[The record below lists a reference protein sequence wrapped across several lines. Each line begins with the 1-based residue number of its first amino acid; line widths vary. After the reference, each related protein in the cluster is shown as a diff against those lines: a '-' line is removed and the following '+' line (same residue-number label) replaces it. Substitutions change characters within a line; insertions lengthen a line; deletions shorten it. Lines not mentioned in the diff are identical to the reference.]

1 MKQLL
6 LTTIAA
12 VLVVGCGESQQS
24 APAPETKPVEPVAE
38 VPSQPS
44 PPPAA
49 VEPPEPIAEAA
60 KPTTP
65 PKAVSANKGA
75 DPARGINPELTT
87 AKAPDISIHE
97 AVKQG
102 YVESVKKHMA
112 AGTDI
117 NLRFISENWIANV
130 RYRNKKSSR
139 NWQIP
144 EFNPATGEMRGTGNN
159 FIIISWKWDDEQPK
173 REIMAVKGT
182 WESGGWTF
190 HQVRDYKPTEGFP
203 EAHPIT
209 LHETLRLEEFDE
221 KPFHFAPITP
231 LDYALV
237 FKQSEIADLLL
248 EHGANTSE
256 ELEAE
261 GKLTEP
267 VAEAGKAP
275 KTVSANKG
283 SDLDRGIKQE
293 PPTAKAPDISI
304 HRAARDGN
312 IEAVKQ
318 HLDAGV
324 NVNANDYIIEPP
336 LHLAADNGHKEMVE
350 LLIDKGADVNLKT
363 KMLGITPLLKV
374 VEKGHKEMVELLI
387 DKGADVNLKT
397 DFGQTPLLKAV
408 EKGHK
413 EMVELLIDK
422 GADVNL
428 KTDFD
433 QTPLHLAAEN
443 GQKEMVELLIAK
455 GANVN
460 AHDGLSTPF
469 DIAVESNKTQT
480 ADLIRKKGGKM
491 IEELSIVYASK
502 KGNIIAIKNH
512 LTAGADVNSK
522 DDDGFAALHLATT
535 KEVVELLIAKGANV
549 NAKADDGFAAL
560 HLATT
565 KEVVELLITKGA
577 NVNAKAVNGQTP
589 LHVAGNKEIAELL
602 LSKDANVNAKDQQGM
617 TPLHMQYGYPEIA
630 KLLISNGAN
639 VNAQIESGSAKG
651 FRPLD
656 LVEDEETKNL
666 LIKNGAKN
674 GMSQIIFHKAVV
686 EGDHE
691 TVKIGIESGMD
702 VNVKGGFF
710 ERTPLSTAA
719 SKGHIK
725 ILELLITKGAEVD
738 KKDSFKVTP
747 LHRAAR
753 SGHKSVSELL
763 ISKNA
768 NVNAI
773 DIYGGT
779 PLDYASKYKEI
790 ADLLRKHGGKTGE
803 ELKAEGK

>member
-1 MKQLL
+1 MKSHLL

-12 VLVVGCGESQQS
+12 VLLVGCGESH
-24 APAPETKPVEPVAE
+24 P
-38 VPSQPS
+38 
-44 PPPAA
+44 
-49 VEPPEPIAEAA
+49 
-60 KPTTP
+60 
-65 PKAVSANKGA
+65 
-75 DPARGINPELTT
+75 
-87 AKAPDISIHE
+87 PDISIWE
-97 AVKQG
+97 A
-102 YVESVKKHMA
+102 
-112 AGTDI
+112 T
-117 NLRFISENWIANV
+117 
-130 RYRNKKSSR
+130 
-139 NWQIP
+139 
-144 EFNPATGEMRGTGNN
+144 AT
-159 FIIISWKWDDEQPK
+159 
-173 REIMAVKGT
+173 
-182 WESGGWTF
+182 
-190 HQVRDYKPTEGFP
+190 
-203 EAHPIT
+203 
-209 LHETLRLEEFDE
+209 
-221 KPFHFAPITP
+221 
-231 LDYALV
+231 
-237 FKQSEIADLLL
+237 
-248 EHGANTSE
+248 
-256 ELEAE
+256 
-261 GKLTEP
+261 
-267 VAEAGKAP
+267 
-275 KTVSANKG
+275 
-283 SDLDRGIKQE
+283 
-293 PPTAKAPDISI
+293 
-304 HRAARDGN
+304 GN

-318 HLDAGV
+318 HLSAGADADVKGGWMGGT
-324 NVNANDYIIEPP
+324 P
-336 LHLAADNGHKEMVE
+336 LHYAAENG
-350 LLIDKGADVNLKT
+350 
-363 KMLGITPLLKV
+363 
-374 VEKGHKEMVELLI
+374 
-387 DKGADVNLKT
+387 
-397 DFGQTPLLKAV
+397 Q
-408 EKGHK
+408 K

-522 DDDGFAALHLATT
+522 D
-535 KEVVELLIAKGANV
+535 
-549 NAKADDGFAAL
+549 DDGFAAL

-779 PLDYASKYKEI
+779 PLDYASKYKET